1 MRPAFFSY
9 LLVIIYGLV
18 KGSVG
23 IVNISNKDYTGL
35 TEQDRYMGFSRS
47 IIKSVEIKLCRNN
60 PHAYKPHVHHE
71 LSLGYIIEGTTD
83 LTLNDRTI
91 HYESGDGVIIPPL
104 MTHRC
109 APNDIHHWA
118 YVMLFVDPGYY
129 GDLVSFSQAEKLID
143 HEVSKLVGFI
153 EHLLTE
159 KNSDTLE
166 NILIDLLLEFGEKGI
181 AETRV
186 ANISDI
192 VKTIHDYI
200 LNHVKDEIS
209 LDKLQQIS
217 GLNKFSII
225 RNFKKLYMTTP
236 AAYHLQCRVAEAKR
250 LLSKGADAFDI
261 CEELRFYDQA
271 HLIREFKKMYGV
283 TPGTYIEQLKG

>member
-1 MRPAFFSY
+1 
-9 LLVIIYGLV
+9 L
-18 KGSVG
+18 
-23 IVNISNKDYTGL
+23 NISGKDYMSSI
-35 TEQDRYMGFSRS
+35 EQDRHMEFGRS
-47 IIKSVEIKLCRNN
+47 IIEGVEIKRCRSN
-60 PHAYKPHVHHE
+60 PHAYKPHVHNE
-71 LSLGYIIEGTTD
+71 LSLGYIVEGSTD

-91 HYESGDGVIIPPL
+91 HYGSGDGVIIPPL

-109 APNDIHHWA
+109 APNDINHWA

-129 GDLVSFSQAEKLID
+129 SDVVSFSQAKKLTGNQARKLI
-143 HEVSKLVGFI
+143 GFI
-153 EHLLTE
+153 EQLLIE
-159 KNSDTLE
+159 KIPDTLE
-166 NILIDLLLEFGEKGI
+166 NILIELLLEFGEKGI
-181 AETRV
+181 TETTA

-200 LNHVKDEIS
+200 LNHVNDDIT

-225 RNFKKLYMTTP
+225 RNFKKLYITTP
-236 AAYHLQCRVAEAKR
+236 AAYHLQYRVAEAKR
-250 LLSKGADAFDI
+250 LLSKGADVFDI

-271 HLIREFKKMYGV
+271 HLIREFKKMYGI